1 LWKQSLVV
9 FSRSIFYHSI
19 SIVMNPLRFLIT
31 LILFLSFLIPKNTFG
46 LNLENF
52 NADSTARKLYQEYI
66 LEQDQHKKLSLL
78 SEFAWK
84 IHLTDSAQI
93 YYEEAVSLAKSI
105 GDTSAQAKN
114 LNRLGVKYRNL
125 DQQEEALKVYEE
137 ALTLAKTSRDLIEQ
151 GYALNNIGQIHF
163 YQEQYEEALSFYV
176 EAEKAFSQEKFKD
189 GLGYTYTGMS
199 AVYGYLGEFDNAL
212 DLINKAIE
220 IREELGNN
228 RQYMVSIY
236 NRGQLYAQM
245 KNYEEAEKDIKIFLN
260 YSQANDKRGE
270 ILALGKLAKIYLE
283 NGKRKQARVAAEE
296 AITLNSTTPSIEG
309 MVAVYDLL
317 YNLSLAEGNPEEA
330 RQHLDNLIEAKS
342 SLNEEKTRMR
352 LLALTIRKQKDDIAA
367 LNREK
372 ALVEKNEQF
381 KMIIAYILLILVVV
395 LYIAFHI
402 YYKSYKK
409 EEKNLELLQVQKNQ
423 IEKQA
428 EELDR
433 LNLVKDK
440 IFSILAHDLRGPLYS
455 LQGLVQLIQE
465 DNLTQD
471 EFESYIPLISQNLG
485 NNSLLLENLLIWS
498 RSQMRGMEARVA
510 RIELRELVQKNMDFL
525 HGSNYFKE
533 QLLLNNV
540 PEEIFVLADKNMLDI
555 VIRNLLTNAMK
566 FTRKNDI
573 ISIDVQEDLAT
584 YTVEV
589 VDQGTGIAE
598 DALPKLFGTEFF
610 TTPGTHLEKGS
621 GLGLLL
627 SKELIQKNNGK
638 IWVQSTY
645 GQGSKFSF
653 TLPKC

>member
-1 LWKQSLVV
+1 MSPKKYFSCFFPLLWILLLNGSFAAELE
-9 FSRSIFYHSI
+9 II
-19 SIVMNPLRFLIT
+19 S
-31 LILFLSFLIPKNTFG
+31 
-46 LNLENF
+46 
-52 NADSTARKLYQEYI
+52 ADSTATSLYQEYQS
-66 LEQDQHKKLSLL
+66 EQDPRKKLSLL
-78 SEFAWK
+78 SDFAWK
-84 IHLTDSAQI
+84 IHFSDSAQV
-93 YYEEAVSLAKSI
+93 YYEEAITLAKTV
-105 GDTSAQAKN
+105 GDTHAQAQN
-114 LNRLGVKYRNL
+114 LNRLGVIFRNL
-125 DQQEEALKVYEE
+125 DQQEEALKMYEE
-137 ALTLAKTSRDLIEQ
+137 ALLLSKSSNDYMEE
-151 GYALNNIGQIHF
+151 GFALNNIAQIHF
-163 YQEQYEEALSFYV
+163 YQEQYDEALSFYA
-176 EAEKAFSQEKFKD
+176 EAERVFGSKDFKD

-199 AVYGYLGEFDNAL
+199 AVYGYLGNFEKAL
-212 DLINKAIE
+212 NLINKAIK
-220 IREELGNN
+220 IRENLENE

-245 KNYEEAEKDIKIFLN
+245 KMYKEAEKDITDFLN
-260 YSQANDKRGE
+260 FSQVNDRRGA
-270 ILALGKLAKIYLE
+270 ILALGKLAKIYSDNGE
-283 NGKRKQARVAAEE
+283 NTKARIAAEE
-296 AITLNSTTPSIEG
+296 AIALNKITPSIEG

-317 YNLSLAEGNPEEA
+317 YKLALKEGDTEIA
-330 RQHLDNLIEAKS
+330 RTHLDNLIEAKN
-342 SLNEEKTRMR
+342 SLNEQKTKMR

-372 ALVEKNEQF
+372 ALIEKNEEF
-381 KMIIAYILLILVVV
+381 KMIIAYILLILVVA
-395 LYIAFHI
+395 LYVAFHI
-402 YYKSYKK
+402 YYKSYKN
-409 EEKNLELLQVQKNQ
+409 EEKNLELLQLQKNQ

-498 RSQMRGMEARVA
+498 RSQMRGMEARIT
-510 RIELRELVQKNMDFL
+510 RIDLRELVQKNMDFL

-533 QLLLNNV
+533 QLLLNHV
-540 PEEIFVLADKNMLDI
+540 PEGVFVLADKNMLEI
-555 VIRNLLTNAMK
+555 VIRNLLTNSMK

-573 ISIDVQEDLAT
+573 ISIDVEEDLTT
-584 YTVEV
+584 YTIQVI
-589 VDQGTGIAE
+589 DQGTGIAE
-598 DALPKLFGTEFF
+598 EAMQKLFGTEFY

>member
-1 LWKQSLVV
+1 
-9 FSRSIFYHSI
+9 
-19 SIVMNPLRFLIT
+19 MNPLKY
-31 LILFLSFLIPKNTFG
+31 LSFIILLLWILLPNSSYALDYETSFS
-46 LNLENF
+46 
-52 NADSTARKLYQEYI
+52 DSTAKILYHKYNS
-66 LEQDQHKKLSLL
+66 EQDPRKKLSLL
-78 SEFAWK
+78 SDFAWK
-84 IHLTDSAQI
+84 IHLTDSAQV
-93 YYEEAVSLAKSI
+93 YYEEAIALAKSI
-105 GDTSAQAKN
+105 GDTHAQAQN
-114 LNRLGVKYRNL
+114 LNRLGVIFRNL

-137 ALTLAKTSRDLIEQ
+137 ALTLAKSSEDYIEE
-151 GYALNNIGQIHF
+151 GYALNNIAQIHF
-163 YQEQYEEALSFYV
+163 YQEQYDEALNFYA
-176 EAEKAFSQEKFKD
+176 EAEKVFKLKNSDD

-199 AVYGYLGEFDNAL
+199 AVYGNSGDFEKAL
-212 DLINKAIE
+212 KSINKAIQ
-220 IREELGNN
+220 IRESLDNK

-245 KNYEEAEKDIKIFLN
+245 KMYKEAVKDITNFLN
-260 YSQANDKRGE
+260 YSQENDRRGA
-270 ILALGKLAKIYLE
+270 ILALGKLAKIHLE
-283 NGKRKQARVAAEE
+283 NGAKDKALEAAEE
-296 AITLNSTTPSIEG
+296 AISLNKVSPSIEG
-309 MVAVYDLL
+309 MVAIYDLL
-317 YNLSLAEGNPEEA
+317 YKVALAEGETEIA
-330 RQHLDNLIEAKS
+330 RVYLDNLIEAKN
-342 SLNEEKTRMR
+342 SLNEQKTKMR

-372 ALVEKNEQF
+372 TLIEKNEQF
-381 KMIIAYILLILVVV
+381 KMIIAYILLVLVIA
-395 LYIAFHI
+395 LYVAFQI
-402 YYKSYKK
+402 YYTSYKK
-409 EEKNLELLQVQKNQ
+409 EEKSLELLQEQKNQ

-498 RSQMRGMEARVA
+498 RSQMRGMEARA
-510 RIELRELVQKNMDFL
+510 SRIDFRELTQKNIDFL
-525 HGSNYFKE
+525 RGSNYFKE
-533 QLLLNNV
+533 QLLLNHV
-540 PEEIFVLADKNMLDI
+540 PNGVFVLADKNMLEI

-573 ISIDVQEDLAT
+573 ISIDVQEDLVS

-589 VDQGTGIAE
+589 VDQGTGIEE
-598 DALPKLFGTEFF
+598 DALPKLFGTEFY

-627 SKELIQKNNGK
+627 SKELIQKNNGT
-638 IWVQSTY
+638 IWVQSIY

-653 TLPKC
+653 TVPKC